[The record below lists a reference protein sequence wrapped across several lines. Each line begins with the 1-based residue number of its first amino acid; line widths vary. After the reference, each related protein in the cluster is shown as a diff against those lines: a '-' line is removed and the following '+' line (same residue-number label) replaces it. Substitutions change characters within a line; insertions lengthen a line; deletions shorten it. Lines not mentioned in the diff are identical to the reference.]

1 MRNENE
7 IGLLKTAVGIQE
19 STIKAQRRKISEL
32 EARIAEMESVAKVG
46 IGLQYAVDEMPEG
59 WVMDVAITRGD
70 CVVMI
75 GRNGEEMP
83 LMTKVVPVD
92 EAGQALIEGAV
103 YAGRLNKGESC
114 VCQKCSGGERC

>member
-7 IGLLKTAVGIQE
+7 IVLLKTAVGIQE

-46 IGLQYAVDEMPEG
+46 IGLQYAVDEMAEG
-59 WVMDVAITRGD
+59 WVMDVAITRGE

-75 GRNGEEMP
+75 GRNKEEMP

-103 YAGRLNKGESC
+103 YAGRLNNGESC
-114 VCQKCSGGERC
+114 LSAAP